1 MSRLTQYEITLLEQL
16 DKQIDKSENQEL
28 CYQFLSLKIKLVKY
42 LNQQEINL
50 RALELEEQKLDE
62 ASSSYRP
69 YRTQTDRSTNL
80 F

>member
-16 DKQIDKSENQEL
+16 DKKFD
-28 CYQFLSLKIKLVKY
+28 IKLVKY

-50 RALELEEQKLDE
+50 RALELEERKLDE
-62 ASSSYRP
+62 ASRSYRP

>member
-28 CYQFLSLKIKLVKY
+28 RYQFLSLKIKLVKY

-50 RALELEEQKLDE
+50 RALELEERKLDE
-62 ASSSYRP
+62 ASRSYRP